1 MDAPLDF
8 RLDRNR
14 ILPNGLP
21 SGSFGNYESA
31 FAEGSRVSA
40 LNRSASGSIPDLAR
54 IGTPASLS
62 QFPSRYFHHSVGAQG
77 K

>member
-14 ILPNGLP
+14 ILSSGLP
-21 SGSFGNYESA
+21 SGSFGNYDAAFPES
-31 FAEGSRVSA
+31 SRVSA

-62 QFPSRYFHHSVGAQG
+62 QFPSRYFHHTVGAQG